1 MLFDINLNPIG
12 WLDGLTALAVVS
24 AGIIVGILSFYKG
37 TKLKSTLLI
46 VTGLATMSAGFILL
60 GASVDL
66 IHILFTEDN
75 LDPYWLY
82 GLLSYTWTAPIT
94 IFGLYIGA
102 ELLAPNRKKLIVSI
116 YAVLSVIFE
125 IIVFY
130 YSLTNPEAI
139 YRLPEDPHG
148 TALLNTSMNP
158 RSIAFILMLVF
169 LISGLIFNG
178 FGFLSKSRKAAGAIR
193 RKFLYL
199 SLGWIVFIICGALDG
214 LFDPGIYTFFIR
226 IGLVAS
232 ISLMYLG
239 VRG

>member
-1 MLFDINLNPIG
+1 MLSDPIG
-12 WLDGLTALAVVS
+12 WLDGLTATAVVCV
-24 AGIIVGILSFYKG
+24 GLIVGLISFYKA
-37 TKLKSTLLI
+37 TKLKSTLLAI
-46 VTGLATMSAGFILL
+46 TGFATISAGFILL
-60 GASVDL
+60 GATVDL
-66 IHILFTEDN
+66 FYILITDDN
-75 LDPYWLY
+75 LDPVWLY

-102 ELLAPNRKKLIVSI
+102 ELLAPSKKKIIVAI
-116 YAVLSVIFE
+116 YAILSVIFE

-130 YSLTNPEAI
+130 YSLTDPEVI
-139 YRLPEDPHG
+139 YRLPETDPAG

-158 RSIAFILMLVF
+158 RSIAFVLMLIF

-178 FGFLSKSRKAAGAIR
+178 FGFLSKSRKAAGAIK

-214 LFDPGIYTFFIR
+214 LFDPGVYTFFIR
-226 IGLVAS
+226 LGLVAS
-232 ISLMYLG
+232 IFLMYLG